1 MDLTLNAN
9 FGLPTASTACRVRKV
24 EAAQPAF
31 DKPDPYAALIGCWV
45 SYMRT
50 DDRDLGSR
58 GMKLASDAAA
68 ERDVHAEQYLAD
80 LRIGEAVNAMVDSLS
95 IQHRWAIYRSQGI
108 STAWRFANANYET
121 VLLAAR
127 DDLEEKLKKNVA
139 TRLYFS

>member
-1 MDLTLNAN
+1 MSFATTLSPPFATTFRRAPKAVAPAN
-9 FGLPTASTACRVRKV
+9 
-24 EAAQPAF
+24 QAF
-31 DKPDPYAALIGCWV
+31 DQPDPYAKLMACWV
-45 SYMRT
+45 DYMRT

-68 ERDVHAEQYLAD
+68 DRDVHAEQYLAD

-95 IQHRWAIYRSQGI
+95 IQHRWAIYKSQRL
-108 STAWRFANANYET
+108 TAVWRFPNANYDD

-127 DDLEEKLKKNVA
+127 DDLEDKLKKNVA